1 MMFVNDLM
9 VLTLT
14 ITHILIR
21 GMVFVNVLMMID
33 HKS

>member
-1 MMFVNDLM
+1 MVFVNVMMMLI
-9 VLTLT
+9 LT
-14 ITHILIR
+14 ISHILIR